1 MPKAQVDERTSVL
14 VVEDDPVLRWL
25 VCELVAGA
33 GYDVIAAGDLREA
46 VEAVLEHE
54 VDLVILDRNLPD
66 GDGLRLVGHPALG
79 RARVLM
85 LTVRA
90 EEVDYRRAYEAG
102 VHEYMVKPF
111 DPRELLLML
120 KRVGDTS
127 LDELERR
134 RQAEIQ
140 RTRLIE
146 IVEELADVG

>member
-1 MPKAQVDERTSVL
+1 
-14 VVEDDPVLRWL
+14 
-25 VCELVAGA
+25 
-33 GYDVIAAGDLREA
+33 
-46 VEAVLEHE
+46 
-54 VDLVILDRNLPD
+54 
-66 GDGLRLVGHPALG
+66 
-79 RARVLM
+79 M